1 MGCFVTTDSV
11 SVSRHRLWKSKGF
24 QLALGVGVS
33 LAFLWWAAR
42 DLISD
47 PRSRRQF
54 IEAFRV
60 ADYRLLP
67 VLLGMLV
74 AFFALKAYR
83 WKLLLSPLGD
93 YGTWRDCFGP
103 MLAGFAV
110 NNVLPARAGE
120 IVRVMVFARRTSQP
134 VASVFTTVA
143 LERIL
148 DMLSIL
154 LFLSVGLFSL
164 PDIPGMREKALF
176 IGAVALGGVVCAVV
190 FLIWTSAFVR
200 FVDGALALVRV
211 PEGWRGKVR
220 LFMDT
225 AAHGLAS
232 LKSPGKLAVI
242 VAVSLLKWGLNGS
255 MMYLSLRS
263 FGVVVPFQAAM
274 LLLGVVALSV
284 AVPTAPGFF
293 GVIQACF
300 TTTLQIYPVS
310 QPAVLAASIYY
321 HMMQYIP
328 VTILGLLWLSRSG
341 FRMREAE
348 ALDASQESTTI
359 PLTNSPERA

>member
-1 MGCFVTTDSV
+1 MTAETLP
-11 SVSRHRLWKSKGF
+11 RRRLWKSKGF
-24 QLALGVGVS
+24 QLALGLCVS
-33 LAFLWWAAR
+33 LVCLWWAAR
-42 DLISD
+42 GLIND
-47 PRSRRQF
+47 PQARGQF

-74 AFFALKAYR
+74 TFYALKAYR

-93 YGTWRDCFGP
+93 YDTWRDCFCP

-154 LFLSVGLFSL
+154 VFLSIGLFCLPNMLGDSL
-164 PDIPGMREKALF
+164 RKPAYLVAGIAL
-176 IGAVALGGVVCAVV
+176 VGVVSAVISLV
-190 FLIWTSAFVR
+190 WTAAFVR
-200 FVDGALALVRV
+200 FVDGGLALVRL
-211 PEGWRGKVR
+211 PDGLRGTVR
-220 LFMDT
+220 RLMET
-225 AAHGLAS
+225 AANGLSS
-232 LKSPGKLAVI
+232 LKSPRKLAMI
-242 VAVSLLKWGLNGS
+242 VVVSLLQWSINGS

-263 FGVVVPFQAAM
+263 FGVEVPFQAAM
-274 LLLGVVALSV
+274 VLLGVVALSV
-284 AVPTAPGFF
+284 AVPASPGFF
-293 GVIQACF
+293 GVVQACF
-300 TTTLQIYPVS
+300 VQTLKIYPVS
-310 QPAVLAASIYY
+310 PPAVLAASIYY

-328 VTILGLLWLSRSG
+328 VTVLGLLWLSRSG
-341 FRMREAE
+341 FQLREAE
-348 ALDASQESTTI
+348 TLDATPESTTI